1 MEYEF
6 SSENFGTEVL
16 QSELP
21 VLVDFFADWCAP
33 CKMMAPALE
42 ELAKQYEGRLKVGK
56 LDIGAHQQTAEQ
68 YKVRNIP
75 TFLFFK
81 NGEVVDKLVGA
92 DKKELEK
99 KCSVITG

>member
-1 MEYEF
+1 MEHEF
-6 SSENFGTEVL
+6 SSENFEAEVL
-16 QSELP
+16 ESELP
-21 VLVDFFADWCAP
+21 VLVDFFADWCVP
-33 CKMMAPALE
+33 CKMMAPVVE
-42 ELAKQYEGRLKVGK
+42 ELAKQYDGKIKVGK
-56 LDIGAHQQTAEQ
+56 LDVGADQQTAEL

-99 KCSVITG
+99 KCSILIE